1 MGLLDWWFPPV
12 YLSPGAGLFIS
23 SGRTGWTLFL
33 PWLSRWSLETP
44 NDLYKGVWGK
54 VRIILTPNLLFLK
67 KGKKK
72 KKNTKSTQCKF
83 EPVSDKSSLS
93 VVEEP

>member
-72 KKNTKSTQCKF
+72 KKKTQRAHN
-83 EPVSDKSSLS
+83 VNLS
-93 VVEEP
+93 QSQIKVL